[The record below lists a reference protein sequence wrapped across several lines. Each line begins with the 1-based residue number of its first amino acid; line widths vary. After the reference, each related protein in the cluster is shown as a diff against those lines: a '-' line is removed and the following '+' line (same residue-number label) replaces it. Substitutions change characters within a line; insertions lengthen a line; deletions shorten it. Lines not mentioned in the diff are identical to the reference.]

1 MFNTH
6 HVPSTLF
13 EKRNGFL
20 QGLYYQK
27 YTRPHQYFTESII
40 FVTIIRGDIGSGS
53 YNFQRFCKTQSQPPD
68 PMSPGTTIRFF
79 FCQNFIS
86 SSKLVRPKSLYVES
100 CIIKIKEHFV
110 LSGCRVCREPKW
122 NFVCYFNLLMF
133 VYV

>member
-53 YNFQRFCKTQSQPPD
+53 YKFQRFCMTQSQPPD

-79 FCQNFIS
+79 SAKTLSPHPNLSVQRAYTL
-86 SSKLVRPKSLYVES
+86 KLV
-100 CIIKIKEHFV
+100 
-110 LSGCRVCREPKW
+110 
-122 NFVCYFNLLMF
+122 
-133 VYV
+133 